1 MNKDIKLVDVVK
13 DVHKTVEML
22 KIELNKSTPDEVL
35 VKSIIQSLSL
45 RTVALLGLTLY
56 KEGEK
61 DEQ

>member
-1 MNKDIKLVDVVK
+1 MNKDVKLVDVVK

-35 VKSIIQSLSL
+35 VKSIVQSLSL
-45 RTVALLGLTLY
+45 RTVALLGLTMY

>member
-1 MNKDIKLVDVVK
+1 MNKGIKLVDVVK

-35 VKSIIQSLSL
+35 VKSIVQSLSL

>member
-35 VKSIIQSLSL
+35 VKSIVQSLSL

>member
-1 MNKDIKLVDVVK
+1 MNKDVKLVDVVK

-35 VKSIIQSLSL
+35 VKSIVQSLSL

>member
-1 MNKDIKLVDVVK
+1 MNKDVKLVDVVK

-35 VKSIIQSLSL
+35 VKSIVQSLSL

-61 DEQ
+61 DGQ

>member
-13 DVHKTVEML
+13 DVNKTVEML

-35 VKSIIQSLSL
+35 VKSIVQSLSL